1 MNMLDLVFGGKMFVS
16 VCVISSD
23 LKGYDSITFMSLNF
37 INIVKVIYKNL
48 GRVNLKLLLKSP
60 Y

>member
-1 MNMLDLVFGGKMFVS
+1 MLDLVFGGKMFVS
-16 VCVISSD
+16 VWVISSD